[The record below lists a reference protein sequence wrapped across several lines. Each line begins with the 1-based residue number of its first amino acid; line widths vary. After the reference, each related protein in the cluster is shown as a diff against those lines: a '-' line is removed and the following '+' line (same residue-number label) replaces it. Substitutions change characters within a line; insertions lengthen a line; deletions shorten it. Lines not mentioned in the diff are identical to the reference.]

1 MEQYLA
7 TVAIKD
13 KEISKLNNDNDTLR
27 SELSK
32 IKNRYKVMRSIL
44 DQAEVK
50 EKAEILIE
58 AEKLRKVKI
67 LYLRNF

>member
-67 LYLRNF
+67 L